1 MEQHIIQI
9 ISQIKDDEQLVKDLN
24 EHSNIMEDGGLDSL
38 QMINF
43 ILKVEEQFGI
53 EIDLKNLSFPIWNQR
68 ILLLPIHLNPRK
80 KQMRS
85 CDEREQIKHLLKK
98 A

>member
-43 ILKVEEQFGI
+43 ILKVEEKFGI
-53 EIDLKNLSFPIWNQR
+53 EIDLEEFEFSHMESIAAFCQYISKY
-68 ILLLPIHLNPRK
+68 
-80 KQMRS
+80 
-85 CDEREQIKHLLKK
+85 EKK
-98 A
+98 ALI

>member
-53 EIDLKNLSFPIWNQR
+53 EIDLEEFEFSHMESIAAFCQYISKY
-68 ILLLPIHLNPRK
+68 
-80 KQMRS
+80 
-85 CDEREQIKHLLKK
+85 EKK
-98 A
+98 ANEVM

>member
-43 ILKVEEQFGI
+43 ILKVEEKFGI
-53 EIDLKNLSFPIWNQR
+53 EIDLEEFEFSHMESITAFCQYISKY
-68 ILLLPIHLNPRK
+68 
-80 KQMRS
+80 
-85 CDEREQIKHLLKK
+85 EKK
-98 A
+98 ALI